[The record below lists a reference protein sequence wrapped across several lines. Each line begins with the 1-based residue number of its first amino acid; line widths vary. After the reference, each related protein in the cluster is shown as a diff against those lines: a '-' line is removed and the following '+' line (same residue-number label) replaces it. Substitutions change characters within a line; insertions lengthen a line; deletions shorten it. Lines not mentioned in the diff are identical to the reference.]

1 MNMYL
6 KVKTSTTCPE
16 KCGYLL
22 SLKPMAD
29 FPGGPVG
36 KNLPGGAG
44 DTGLIPGLGR
54 FHMPQ
59 GN

>member
-1 MNMYL
+1 MYL
-6 KVKTSTTCPE
+6 KVKISTACPE

-22 SLKPMAD
+22 SLKHMAD
-29 FPGGPVG
+29 FPGGPVA
-36 KNLPGGAG
+36 KNLPASAG

-54 FHMPQ
+54 FHMLQ